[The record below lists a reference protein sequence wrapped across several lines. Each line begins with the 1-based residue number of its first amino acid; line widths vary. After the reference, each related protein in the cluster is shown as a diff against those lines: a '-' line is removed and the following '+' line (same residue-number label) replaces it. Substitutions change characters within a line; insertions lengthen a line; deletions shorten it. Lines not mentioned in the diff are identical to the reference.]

1 MGFESIA
8 AIDWSS
14 FPRPWRPHPPRDVAE
29 QLQALAEAAT
39 LNQAADAMTALLDS
53 ALIDDLEN
61 EVLPAAAAATPIL
74 LDIIER
80 GHPRARSAAIDLLW
94 EMLDLPPASEF
105 SRVDATQ
112 TSGFRLCCAIADHIR
127 DRRGMLRVHGQSGQ
141 ELLTATDRHW
151 RFTVQEVVAAD
162 GNDVM
167 VFGTLTGQLPK
178 RSCEAELHSGRT
190 IVAVPGVEAEYGGAD
205 EDGAAFLRLPRTARS
220 AVAPGAVLRPTD
232 CAANQG

>member
-1 MGFESIA
+1 MPT
-8 AIDWSS
+8 S
-14 FPRPWRPHPPRDVAE
+14 F
-29 QLQALAEAAT
+29 
-39 LNQAADAMTALLDS
+39 
-53 ALIDDLEN
+53 IDDLEN
-61 EVLPAAAAATPIL
+61 DVLPAAVAAAPIH

-112 TSGFRLCCAIADHIR
+112 NSGFRLCCAIADHIR
-127 DRRGMLRVHGQSGQ
+127 DRRGMLRMHGQSGQ

-167 VFGTLTGQLPK
+167 VFGTLTGQLPE
-178 RSCEAELHSGRT
+178 RSCEAELHRGRT
-190 IVAVPGVEAEYGGAD
+190 IIAVPAVEAEYGGAD
-205 EDGAAFLRLPRTARS
+205 EDGAAFLRLPRTAWS

-232 CAANQG
+232 CVTYQG

>member
-14 FPRPWRPHPPRDVAE
+14 FPRPWRPHPPRDVAA

-39 LNQAADAMTALLDS
+39 LNQAAGAMTALLDS
-53 ALIDDLEN
+53 ALIDDLER
-61 EVLPAAAAATPIL
+61 EVQPAAVAAAPVL

-94 EMLDLPPASEF
+94 EILGLPPASEF

-112 TSGFRLCCAIADHIR
+112 TAGFRLCCAIADHIR
-127 DRRGMLRVHGQSGQ
+127 DRQSMLRGHGPSGQ
-141 ELLTATDRHW
+141 ELLRATDRHW
-151 RFTVQEVVAAD
+151 WFTVEEVVAAD
-162 GNDVM
+162 GKDVT
-167 VFGTLTGQLPK
+167 VFGTLTGRLPK

-190 IVAVPGVEAEYGGAD
+190 IVAVPAAEAEYGGAD
-205 EDGAAFLRLPRTARS
+205 EDGAAFLRLSGTARS